1 MKDELIS
8 KVMDEVMKKMGASD
22 ATSAPAAA
30 CCSNA
35 SANCNLTEF
44 VGTAIGHT
52 IGLVIANVDHQI
64 HEKMDID
71 PKYRSIGMIELP
83 RDTEGGA
90 GHGSLIIFGAED
102 VSDARRAVEVCLREV
117 ERTMGDV
124 YGSPAGHLE
133 FQYTARA
140 SHALNKAFG
149 APIGKAFGITVG
161 APAAIGVLLADTAVK
176 AATVDVVGYSSPA
189 NGGTSF
195 SNEVILTFTGD
206 SGAVKQ
212 AIIAARDVGMQ
223 VLKTLEPSVEL
234 KSTTTPYIL

>member
-1 MKDELIS
+1 M
-8 KVMDEVMKKMGASD
+8 
-22 ATSAPAAA
+22 
-30 CCSNA
+30 
-35 SANCNLTEF
+35 
-44 VGTAIGHT
+44 
-52 IGLVIANVDHQI
+52 
-64 HEKMDID
+64 
-71 PKYRSIGMIELP
+71 
-83 RDTEGGA
+83 
-90 GHGSLIIFGAED
+90 
-102 VSDARRAVEVCLREV
+102 SDARRAVEVCLREV

-195 SNEVILTFTGD
+195 SNEVILTF

>member
-1 MKDELIS
+1 MK
-8 KVMDEVMKKMGASD
+8 
-22 ATSAPAAA
+22 AT
-30 CCSNA
+30 
-35 SANCNLTEF
+35 NCEI
-44 VGTAIGHT
+44 V
-52 IGLVIANVDHQI
+52 
-64 HEKMDID
+64 K
-71 PKYRSIGMIELP
+71 IELP

-149 APIGKAFGITVG
+149 APIG
-161 APAAIGVLLADTAVK
+161 
-176 AATVDVVGYSSPA
+176 YSSPA